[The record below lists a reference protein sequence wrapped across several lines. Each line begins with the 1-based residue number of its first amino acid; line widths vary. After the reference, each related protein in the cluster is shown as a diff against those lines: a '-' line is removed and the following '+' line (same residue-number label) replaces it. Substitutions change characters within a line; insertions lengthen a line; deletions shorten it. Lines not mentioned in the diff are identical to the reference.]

1 MKKLLSLV
9 LALTM
14 VAGLLAGCGSKE
26 PVETTTPKA
35 SVEGTMEEL
44 LNKVIEIQPVEFMGS
59 TMALDLTKTDE
70 EGLWQIK
77 SFTGLEDASQIVEA
91 AAYEPMIGSI
101 AFSMEMTMSPSRQ
114 APVSWSTS
122 YLPSSPSGKLS
133 TSVGISLPR
142 YWAFRVWISALS
154 TKVTLISAGC
164 SNPSNSSTAL
174 QLRRIR
180 MRRPEGIFTFFC
192 WFVINTLFDTPFH
205 LFMFRYSVRESLPAQ
220 KRPCPGRWFKNCG
233 AAAPPGRTP

>member
-70 EGLWQIK
+70 ESLWQIK

-101 AFSMEMTMSPSRQ
+101 AFSMVMVRVVPGADAKAVAESMKAGVDPRKW
-114 APVSWSTS
+114 VC
-122 YLPSSPSGKLS
+122 
-133 TSVGISLPR
+133 VGADQMKVAGYSDVVMLIMLDSATELDAQSFVD
-142 YWAFRVWISALS
+142 AFTQV
-154 TKVTLISAGC
+154 VGG
-164 SNPSNSSTAL
+164 TAD
-174 QLRRIR
+174 
-180 MRRPEGIFTFFC
+180 
-192 WFVINTLFDTPFH
+192 FVL
-205 LFMFRYSVRESLPAQ
+205 E
-220 KRPCPGRWFKNCG
+220 
-233 AAAPPGRTP
+233 